1 MSSPTLEKIR
11 KQFPDLDDI
20 SDNELTVRI
29 GNEYPELLEKDNQ
42 LANEFTDLTEFTVGG
57 AASQVYQKTTKGAP
71 MLLGKIG
78 WGVAEGFT
86 APILG
91 DYSAADLGVF
101 GLVKTASKFFGKEV
115 DVTGAINRYSKSLSD
130 EADNQL
136 RKINEGG
143 LVTSYGGIVSSG
155 FGLLGDATETYYEG
169 TEAEMP
175 TEWERRLGN
184 VAQTTATLV
193 PTIAAAPAGTP
204 AVLAAAGLTT
214 FGSTFQESRRALEDN
229 GDPDANQKAFATATV
244 DGLKTAAITYTG
256 MKFAQ
261 KFGLSDVDKL
271 AGLKGDKVF
280 AAGMGNFLKRVGIGA
295 PVEGIEEGVDEA
307 LSAVIAKT
315 KLPLGVGGYN
325 PNADL
330 NEAFAEAFFAG
341 ALIGGATG
349 SIEGYSQYSAA
360 KKEARE
366 LADKGLPKTADK
378 ILLNAQKKWENR
390 NKPDDEIIPL
400 PDDPNQAPDE
410 IVGVDAEG
418 RPTREVK
425 PTAATTDDLDVEDV
439 PEIKTSSNV
448 DAEIEAAEA
457 EADRI
462 AETGEAEVTAEAPTE
477 PEAPAEPTREEIEAE
492 WKKSAKE
499 LKSRLQ
505 ESDDIDDT
513 DILTDEVIDEGAR
526 EYADGVLAE
535 RAKAATPDPT
545 PAETPIETPAAT
557 TPSTGTQQDLIGEAT
572 QDEIDELIDH
582 EFYTELGLTPVTPVS
597 DPDSIKS
604 RMTREQREDFEED
617 LEYQKQTF
625 GSRYES
631 QSAKDKWNN
640 SGVFERRKDLNQK
653 GTPQP
658 ETTTAP
664 QEAVAQPTQEEVVD
678 QQEGTITEEQSE
690 SLAAKLTELAQAN
703 NRMRSKGKFLWDERR
718 GGKGNKGASKTNKP
732 KNPDKLEE
740 FENELASIAN
750 ETGVTV
756 ESLREKIKD
765 LVFQRALETKT
776 TGKGKQLNKART
788 KAEIE
793 FLKLPEG
800 ETDVLDEFINTA
812 GGKID
817 VPVGKDKKVIV
828 KGDSKQKLPAEYDGI
843 DNFATAVNDLS
854 RTQPSVAGGLVNR
867 VPASEINNR
876 VDEYAQAVGVE
887 TDQFW
892 DLMADAINRRIELNK
907 IKQEQKAKKPLQEVL
922 TKKDKNKKE
931 TQLSEINENDTFVV
945 DGVTYTVESR
955 SDDDTSTI
963 LVVAP
968 LGSREYTDI
977 ELTEEDLL
985 YLEDFQPTETSSQEF
1000 GEQMAMGSNEP
1011 SQPFAFVPN
1020 EVING
1025 VRIEKPTTE
1034 AEENILSRAAA
1045 LIPKIQRKLGG
1056 AKIRNILVEREHNV
1070 AANSG
1075 ARYGDFGSIYLNP
1088 ELIIALERKGK
1099 GSLERILIEEVIHN
1113 YNGLAI
1119 YREWNE
1125 SGRVDSFKTFYE
1137 KTMTDVYDEMSKN
1150 EIAETSFWYGDQIEG
1165 DKVSIAEEFIR
1176 IALQRKLTGSINEDL
1191 FGRKVEQNGALS
1203 RLMDILAKFWNGI
1216 KRGFMGSSPR
1226 ITTLKKRIRL
1236 MMKDQ
1241 RVSFPAIDG
1250 ARLTF
1255 TAAAG
1260 SEFVQDEFQL
1270 EGEQSPERFVQISH
1284 REYEEEVHEENSFDN
1299 NTGDFLG
1306 ALFAKSRLDLKKLN
1320 REASLNAKGAS
1331 TIPAIDAAFIQPQ
1344 VFETIPL
1351 PEEFIVNTY
1360 ATIHKTLAKDQTLSD
1375 TQKDQAMM
1383 YVLSRATNDARRF
1396 LVKNKRWQDAP
1407 EALLGGGK
1415 GNYSLSS
1422 LIRKR
1427 LIDYRDMSRSLGQ
1440 KLVKSG
1446 DGLVSLDLPVELT
1459 EESTE
1464 TTVGDLVPNPFTLT
1478 PSQELINDELLN
1490 YIQEAEVSLTSSEKD
1505 LLSFGFQENFKHGWL
1520 SAYAKSRGTGRSAAK
1535 MQWNKVS
1542 DTMALALASKKDLD
1556 VQTGREIP
1564 PRLVDKIAK
1573 VQAAYDILSEQSKE
1587 RVSAKEKA
1595 RIEQNIRKLIE
1606 KQTKPVEEVEEQTGG
1621 VRSVEVTR
1629 EGEIIAGDF
1638 DITNANIRK
1647 QLNLPP
1653 LERDSEGRIINEPR
1667 DRSILEEPLPRRRK
1681 RSEIVAA
1688 SLPPEFLEEVADKAE
1703 DITAEEA
1710 RNYRATDDVK
1720 SDDSINTTDSRRDE
1734 VKERMDAAAENT
1746 SKWYEPYVEFAS
1758 DLLETAKKLT
1768 RQFEN
1773 LDPSTHGHTVEVLR
1787 QFQATTELSQTKARE
1802 SLRAIVNGLTP
1813 EQFDF
1818 FTKVLVYRD
1827 LQQSIKNGLY
1837 QKNKD
1842 LPFGFQDA
1850 SEVDFLLQESE
1861 ADLLKPENQKV
1872 RDAIQRRK
1880 AILED
1885 LTKQMQKRK
1894 LLPKDITDAEN
1905 YFHRITIEHRDAVK
1919 RGTITA
1925 KTDVRTKR
1933 AGFQRK
1939 REGSEK
1945 DYSTDFLEAENEVLA
1960 QGYAQIQTH
1969 DTLVRL
1975 EGMLNQKSQLKAQ
1988 AKASNEKELT
1998 KVVPLGDLETFFKP
2012 FNTRIA
2018 IGFSQLQKLLNKRQ
2032 INYAPHFQEV
2042 AESLEEGTQ
2051 HPDTFAFLSHLMET
2065 QANGAGYAGMI
2076 FKTIRA
2082 KESAIENALGNK
2094 YETWRT
2100 LANKNDELALWQP
2113 EQGNF
2118 LYKGTVASD
2127 QALLKWFEEASEG
2140 DTTTIS
2146 KEDLR
2151 KQLVLG
2157 GRKDEW
2163 VIPIEVAEQL
2173 NELEPDKTPIGLVG
2187 KIGNVQSSFLGAWKF
2202 WKLFNPPGFI
2212 KYELNNLTGDFDVA
2226 FAYDPKI
2233 VTQYS
2238 KQAYQDLY
2246 DFHVK
2251 KKPLP
2256 KDMEELLQKGVLGSG
2271 YMLQDLAEMRPEV
2284 AVDALFNDFVD
2295 GLKKKSNWLKD
2306 FTNNYKRKVA
2316 TINQVREDTLR
2327 LAAYRYFQDKLETG
2341 SNVFGAS
2348 KPNELALIPD
2358 KKDKAAKM
2366 ARELLGDY
2374 GAISTGGRWLR
2385 RKMMP
2390 FWSWMEINAP
2400 RYVRMMKNAR
2410 LEDRAGTKARV
2421 AGAAAKSLAVK
2432 GATQTIKFGLLAS
2445 TFPLFVNMFNRFMI
2459 EAGFVDE
2466 EDKRVADARNQQH
2479 LLLYSTEE
2487 GRVIS
2492 LKMQGAFTDA
2502 LEWFGLGSMYA
2513 TATDVAFTEDTL
2525 ADATQEYLTQGEH
2538 WYQKPFAKGA
2548 INRIAGSL
2556 APNIKMPIELTSKQ
2570 SFFPDATRRAPMR
2583 DRTAYFLQNLEMGWA
2598 TMGVNAIYKLGQ
2610 NFPSKGITGSGDIA
2624 SSLWQFVGYTTDTGE
2639 SAYSYIKAKEYD
2651 FYNEKEGDRGGF
2663 TTSDKSDAL
2672 YYHKKAKKWGD
2683 ESSAE
2688 AWKEKYFEL
2697 GGTKAGM
2704 KRSITNSKPLA
2715 KIKKYRSEFLRTLTD
2730 YEKEILERAE
2740 KWYKETT
2747 K

>member
-1 MSSPTLEKIR
+1 MPSPTLEKIR
-11 KQFPDLDDI
+11 KQFPDLDNI

-29 GNEYPELLEKDNQ
+29 GNKYPKLLEKDNQ
-42 LANEFTDLTEFTVGG
+42 LASEFTDLTEFTVGG

-101 GLVKTASKFFGKEV
+101 GLVKTASKFFGNEV
-115 DVTGAINRYSKSLSD
+115 DITGAINRYSKSLSD

-155 FGLLGDATETYYEG
+155 FGLLGAATETYYEG

-193 PTIAAAPAGTP
+193 PTIAAAPGGTP

-214 FGSTFQESRRALEDN
+214 FGSTFQESRRAWEDA
-229 GDPDANQKAFATATV
+229 GDPDANRKAFATATV

-261 KFGLSDVDKL
+261 KLGLSDVDKL

-280 AAGMGNFLKRVGIGA
+280 ASGMGNFLKRVGLGA
-295 PVEGIEEGVDEA
+295 PIEGVEEGIDEA
-307 LSAVIAKT
+307 LSSAIAT
-315 KLPLGVGGYN
+315 VTYN
-325 PNADL
+325 PNADIK
-330 NEAFAEAFFAG
+330 EAFAEAFFAG

-378 ILLNAQKKWENR
+378 ILLNAQRKWESR

-400 PDDPNQAPDE
+400 PDDPSQAPDE
-410 IVGVDAEG
+410 VVGVDSEG

-425 PTAATTDDLDVEDV
+425 PTVTTTDDLDAENV
-439 PEIKTSSNV
+439 PEIKISSNV
-448 DAEIEAAEA
+448 DAQIEAAEA
-457 EADRI
+457 EANRI
-462 AETGEAEVTAEAPTE
+462 AETGEAEVTTEAPTE
-477 PEAPAEPTREEIEAE
+477 PEAPAESTREEIEDE
-492 WKKSAKE
+492 WKKSARKSG
-499 LKSRLQ
+499 LKHLG
-505 ESDDIDDT
+505 
-513 DILTDEVIDEGAR
+513 DEVIDKRAK

-545 PAETPIETPAAT
+545 PAETPVETPAAT
-557 TPSTGTQQDLIGEAT
+557 TPAAGTQQDLIGEAT
-572 QDEIDELIDH
+572 QDEVDELIDH
-582 EFYTELGLTPVTPVS
+582 EFYTELGLTPVTPLA

-604 RMTREQREDFEED
+604 RMTKEQQEYFEEE
-617 LEYQKQTF
+617 LEEQKQSL
-625 GSRYES
+625 GSKYES
-631 QSAKDKWNN
+631 QSAKDNWNN
-640 SGVFERRKDLNQK
+640 SGVFERRKDLSRR

-658 ETTTAP
+658 EATTAP

-690 SLAAKLTELAQAN
+690 SLAAKLTKLAQAS
-703 NRMRSKGKFLWDERR
+703 NRMKSKGKFLWDERR

-732 KNPDKLEE
+732 KNPDKLQE

-776 TGKGKQLNKART
+776 TGKGKQLNKDRT

-800 ETDVLDEFINTA
+800 ETDVLDDFIDTV

-828 KGDSKQKLPAEYDGI
+828 KGDSKQKLPADYDGI

-854 RTQPSVAGGLVNR
+854 RTQPSVAGDLINR
-867 VPASEINNR
+867 VPASEVKSPI
-876 VDEYAQAVGVE
+876 DDYAKTIGVE
-887 TDQFW
+887 TSQFW
-892 DLMADAINRRIELNK
+892 DLMADAINRRIELNR

-922 TKKDKNKKE
+922 TKKDKSKKE
-931 TQLSEINENDTFVV
+931 TQLSEINEKDTFVV
-945 DGVTYTVESR
+945 DGVTYTVEGR
-955 SDDDTSTI
+955 FDEDTSTT

-968 LGSREYTDI
+968 YGSREYTSI
-977 ELTEEDLL
+977 KLTEEDLL

-1000 GEQMAMGSNEP
+1000 GDTVVSTSENNSP
-1011 SQPFAFVPN
+1011 SDVPYASVPN
-1020 EVING
+1020 EIVNG
-1025 VRIEKPTTE
+1025 VRIAKP
-1034 AEENILSRAAA
+1034 ANKAQENVLTRVAA

-1056 AKIRNILVEREHNV
+1056 AKLRNIFVSTDNNQP
-1070 AANSG
+1070 AFSG
-1075 ARYGDFGSIYLNP
+1075 ARGGDFGSVYLNP
-1088 ELIIALERKGK
+1088 EVIIELERQGK
-1099 GSLERILIEEVIHN
+1099 GDLERILIEEIIHN
-1113 YNGLAI
+1113 YNGLAL
-1119 YREWNE
+1119 YREWDAT
-1125 SGRVDSFKTFYE
+1125 GRVDSFQTFYE
-1137 KTMTDVYDEMSKN
+1137 RKMTEVFLEMSKG
-1150 EIAETSFWYGDQIEG
+1150 EIAETSFWYGNQIDG
-1165 DKVSIAEEFIR
+1165 DAVAIAEEFLR

-1191 FGRKVEQNGALS
+1191 FGRKVQQKGALGK
-1203 RLMDILAKFWNGI
+1203 LMDILAKFWNGI
-1216 KRGFMGSSPR
+1216 KRGSMGNSSR
-1226 ITTLKKRIRL
+1226 INTLKKRIRL
-1236 MMKDQ
+1236 MMNDQ

-1260 SEFVQDEFQL
+1260 SEFVQNEFQL

-1375 TQKDQAMM
+1375 SQKDQAMM

-1396 LVKNKRWQDAP
+1396 LVKNKRWQDAS
-1407 EALLGGGK
+1407 EALLGGEK
-1415 GNYSLSS
+1415 GDYSLSS
-1422 LIRKR
+1422 LIRTR
-1427 LIDYRDMSRSLGQ
+1427 LIDYRNMSRSLGQ

-1446 DGLVSLDLPVELT
+1446 DGLVSLDMPVELT

-1556 VQTGREIP
+1556 VQVGREIP

-1573 VQAAYDILSEQSKE
+1573 VQAAYDILSEQRKE
-1587 RVSAKEKA
+1587 KVSAEEKS
-1595 RIEQNIRKLIE
+1595 RIQQNIRKLID
-1606 KQTKPVEEVEEQTGG
+1606 KQTKPAEDVEEQRTG

-1629 EGEIIAGDF
+1629 EGEVIAGDF

-1667 DRSILEEPLPRRRK
+1667 DSSVLEEPLPRKRK
-1681 RSEIVAA
+1681 IVAA
-1688 SLPPEFLEEVADKAE
+1688 SLPPEFLEEVSDKAE

-1720 SDDSINTTDSRRDE
+1720 NDDSINATDSRRDE
-1734 VKERMDAAAENT
+1734 VKERMAAAAEDT
-1746 SKWYEPYVEFAS
+1746 SKWYDPFVDTAS
-1758 DLLETAKKLT
+1758 ALKLAVKRMS

-1773 LDPSTHGHTVEVLR
+1773 LDPSKHGHTVEILR

-1802 SLRAIVNGLTP
+1802 NLRAIVNGLTP

-1850 SEVDFLLQESE
+1850 AEVDFLLQESE
-1861 ADLLKPENQKV
+1861 ADLLKPENQKI

-1880 AILED
+1880 VILED

-1905 YFHRITIEHRDAVK
+1905 YFHRITLEYRDATYTEDAEIK
-1919 RGTITA
+1919 DLASKILNSTS

-1939 REGSEK
+1939 RKGSEK
-1945 DYSTDFLEAENEVLA
+1945 DYSTDFLESENEVLA

-1975 EGMLNQKSQLKAQ
+1975 EGVLNQKAQLKAQ
-1988 AKASNEKELT
+1988 AKASNEKELV

-2012 FNTRIA
+2012 FNSQIA
-2018 IGFSQLQKLLNKRQ
+2018 IAFSKLQGLLNKRQ

-2065 QANGAGYAGMI
+2065 EANGAGYAGMI
-2076 FKTIRA
+2076 FKNVKA
-2082 KESAIENALGNK
+2082 KESAIENALGDK
-2094 YETWRT
+2094 YETWKT
-2100 LANKNDELALWQP
+2100 LTDKNPKLKRWQP
-2113 EQGNF
+2113 VEGNF

-2127 QALLKWFEEASEG
+2127 QALLKWFEEASKG
-2140 DTTTIS
+2140 DTATIK

-2157 GRKDEW
+2157 GKRDEW
-2163 VIPIEVAEQL
+2163 AIPIEVAAQL
-2173 NELEPDKTPIGLVG
+2173 NSLEADKESGPVAAAAKMVTGGGLA
-2187 KIGNVQSSFLGAWKF
+2187 QWKF
-2202 WKLFNPPGFI
+2202 WKLFNPIGFL
-2212 KYELNNLTGDFDVA
+2212 KYEINNLTGDFDVA

-2233 VTQYS
+2233 ITQYS

-2246 DFHVK
+2246 DFHVN
-2251 KKPLP
+2251 KKPLT
-2256 KDMEELLQKGVLGSG
+2256 KDMEDLLQKGVLGSG
-2271 YMLQDLAEMRPEV
+2271 YMLQDLTEMKPEV
-2284 AVDALFNDFVD
+2284 AVDALFTDFVD
-2295 GLKKKSNWLKD
+2295 GLKKKSSWLKD
-2306 FTNNYKRKVA
+2306 FTGGYKRKVA

-2327 LAAYRYFQDKLETG
+2327 LAAYRYFQDRLGT
-2341 SNVFGAS
+2341 SDNVFGAS
-2348 KPNELALIPD
+2348 KKSELALIPN

-2385 RKMMP
+2385 KYMMP

-2400 RYVRMMKNAR
+2400 RYVRMMKNAH
-2410 LEDRAGTKARV
+2410 LEDRSGTKARV

-2432 GATQTIKFGLLAS
+2432 GVTQTVKFGVLAS
-2445 TFPLFVNMFNRFMI
+2445 TLPLFVNMFNRFMI

-2466 EDKRVADARNQQH
+2466 EDKRVVDARNQQH

-2492 LKMQGAFTDA
+2492 VKMQGALTDA
-2502 LEWFGLGSMYA
+2502 LEWLGLGSMYA
-2513 TATDVAFTEDTL
+2513 TATDVALTDDTL
-2525 ADATQEYLTQGEH
+2525 AEASQEYLTQGEL
-2538 WYQKPFAKGA
+2538 AKGW
-2548 INRIAGSL
+2548 INRLAGS
-2556 APNIKMPIELTSKQ
+2556 TSPLYKVPAEVIFKQ
-2570 SFFPDATRRAPMR
+2570 SIFPDLFKASPMR
-2583 DRTAYFLQNLEMGWA
+2583 DRTAYLLQNLELGWA
-2598 TMGVNAIYKLGQ
+2598 SMGVNAIYKLGQ
-2610 NFPSKGITGSGDIA
+2610 NFPSKGITGSGDIT
-2624 SSLWQFVGYTTDTGE
+2624 SSLWQFVGYTTDTGQ

-2663 TTSDKSDAL
+2663 TTSNKSDAL

-2704 KRSITNSKPLA
+2704 KRSITSSKPLA

-2730 YEKEILERAE
+2730 YEKEILERAQ
-2740 KWYKETT
+2740 KWYKETN

>member
-1 MSSPTLEKIR
+1 MPSPTLEKIR

-29 GNEYPELLEKDNQ
+29 GNEYPELLEKDNE
-42 LANEFTDLTEFTVGG
+42 LASEFTDLTEFTVGG

-101 GLVKTASKFFGKEV
+101 GLVKTASKFFGNEV
-115 DVTGAINRYSKSLSD
+115 DITGAINRYSKSLSD

-193 PTIAAAPAGTP
+193 PTIAAAPGGTP

-214 FGSTFQESRRALEDN
+214 FGSTFQESRRAWEDA
-229 GDPDANQKAFATATV
+229 GDPDANRKAFATATV

-261 KFGLSDVDKL
+261 KLGLSDVDKL

-280 AAGMGNFLKRVGIGA
+280 ASGMGNFLKRVGLGA
-295 PVEGIEEGVDEA
+295 PIEGVEEGIDEA
-307 LSAVIAKT
+307 LSSAIAT
-315 KLPLGVGGYN
+315 VTYN
-325 PNADL
+325 PNADIK
-330 NEAFAEAFFAG
+330 EAFAEAFFAG

-378 ILLNAQKKWENR
+378 ILLNAQRKWENR

-400 PDDPNQAPDE
+400 PDDPSQAPDE
-410 IVGVDAEG
+410 VVRVDAEG

-425 PTAATTDDLDVEDV
+425 PTVTTTDDLDAENV

-448 DAEIEAAEA
+448 DAQIEAAEA
-457 EADRI
+457 EANRI
-462 AETGEAEVTAEAPTE
+462 AETDEAEVTVEAPTE
-477 PEAPAEPTREEIEAE
+477 PEAPTESTREEIEAE

-499 LKSRLQ
+499 IKSRLQ
-505 ESDDIDDT
+505 ENDDIDDT
-513 DILTDEVIDEGAR
+513 EILTNEVIDEGAR

-545 PAETPIETPAAT
+545 PAETPVDTPAAT
-557 TPSTGTQQDLIGEAT
+557 TPAAGTQQDLIGEAT
-572 QDEIDELIDH
+572 QDEVDELIDH
-582 EFYTELGLTPVTPVS
+582 EFYTELGLTPVTPLA

-604 RMTREQREDFEED
+604 RMTKEQQEYFEEE
-617 LEYQKQTF
+617 LEEQKQSL
-625 GSRYES
+625 GQRYES
-631 QSAKDKWNN
+631 QSAKDNWNN
-640 SGVFERRKDLNQK
+640 SGVFERRKDLSRRS
-653 GTPQP
+653 TPQP
-658 ETTTAP
+658 ETTAAP
-664 QEAVAQPTQEEVVD
+664 QEVAAQPTQEEVVD

-690 SLAAKLTELAQAN
+690 SLAAKLTKLAQAS
-703 NRMRSKGKFLWDERR
+703 NRMKSKGKFLWDERR

-776 TGKGKQLNKART
+776 TGKGKQLNKDRT

-800 ETDVLDEFINTA
+800 ETDVLDDFIDTV

-828 KGDSKQKLPAEYDGI
+828 KGDSKQKLPADYDGI
-843 DNFATAVNDLS
+843 DNFATAVNELS
-854 RTQPSVAGGLVNR
+854 RTQPSVAGDLINR
-867 VPASEINNR
+867 VPASEVKSPI
-876 VDEYAQAVGVE
+876 DDYAKTIGVE
-887 TDQFW
+887 TSQFW
-892 DLMADAINRRIELNK
+892 DLMADAINRRIELNR
-907 IKQEQKAKKPLQEVL
+907 IKQEQKSKKPLQEVL
-922 TKKDKNKKE
+922 TKKDKSKRE
-931 TQLSEINENDTFVV
+931 TQLSEVNEKDTFVV
-945 DGVTYTVESR
+945 DGITYSVESR
-955 SDDDTSTI
+955 SDDDTSTT

-977 ELTEEDLL
+977 VLTDESLL
-985 YLEDFQPTETSSQEF
+985 YLEDFQATETNSQGFGGTVVSTSENNSPSSD
-1000 GEQMAMGSNEP
+1000 A
-1011 SQPFAFVPN
+1011 PFASVPN
-1020 EVING
+1020 EIVNG
-1025 VRIEKPTTE
+1025 VRIAKPTNE
-1034 AEENILSRAAA
+1034 AQENVLTRVAA

-1056 AKIRNILVEREHNV
+1056 AKLRNIFVSTDNNQP
-1070 AANSG
+1070 AFSG
-1075 ARYGDFGSIYLNP
+1075 ARGGDFGSVYLNP
-1088 ELIIALERKGK
+1088 EVIIELERQGK
-1099 GSLERILIEEVIHN
+1099 GDLERILIEEIIHN
-1113 YNGLAI
+1113 YNGLAL
-1119 YREWNE
+1119 YREWDAT
-1125 SGRVDSFKTFYE
+1125 GRVDSFQTFYE
-1137 KTMTDVYDEMSKN
+1137 RKMTEVFLEMSKG
-1150 EIAETSFWYGDQIEG
+1150 EIAETSFWYGNQIDG
-1165 DKVSIAEEFIR
+1165 DAVAIAEEFLR

-1191 FGRKVEQNGALS
+1191 FGRKVQQKGALGK
-1203 RLMDILAKFWNGI
+1203 LMDILAKFWNGI
-1216 KRGFMGSSPR
+1216 KRGSMGNSSR
-1226 ITTLKKRIRL
+1226 INTLKKRIRL
-1236 MMKDQ
+1236 MMNDQ

-1331 TIPAIDAAFIQPQ
+1331 TMPAIDAAFIQPQ

-1396 LVKNKRWQDAP
+1396 LVKNKRWQDAS
-1407 EALLGGGK
+1407 EALLGGEK
-1415 GNYSLSS
+1415 GDYSLSS
-1422 LIRKR
+1422 LIRTR
-1427 LIDYRDMSRSLGQ
+1427 LIDYRNMSRSLGQ

-1446 DGLVSLDLPVELT
+1446 DGLVSLDMPVELT

-1556 VQTGREIP
+1556 VQVGREIP

-1573 VQAAYDILSEQSKE
+1573 VQAAYDILSEQRKE
-1587 RVSAKEKA
+1587 KVSAEEKA
-1595 RIEQNIRKLIE
+1595 RIQQNIRKLID
-1606 KQTKPVEEVEEQTGG
+1606 KQTKPAEDVEEQRTG

-1629 EGEIIAGDF
+1629 EGEVIAGDF

-1667 DRSILEEPLPRRRK
+1667 DSSVLEEPLPRKRK
-1681 RSEIVAA
+1681 IVAA
-1688 SLPPEFLEEVADKAE
+1688 SLPPEFLEEVSDKAE

-1720 SDDSINTTDSRRDE
+1720 NDDSIDATDSRRDE

-1773 LDPSTHGHTVEVLR
+1773 LDPSIHGHTVEVLR

-1988 AKASNEKELT
+1988 AKASNEKELA

-2012 FNTRIA
+2012 FNTKIA

-2076 FKTIRA
+2076 FKNVKA

-2094 YETWRT
+2094 YETWKT
-2100 LANKNDELALWQP
+2100 LTQKNPELTTWQP
-2113 EQGNF
+2113 VEGNF

-2127 QALLKWFEEASEG
+2127 QALLKWFEEASAG

-2146 KEDLR
+2146 KEALR

-2157 GRKDEW
+2157 GRRDEW
-2163 VIPIEVAEQL
+2163 AIPIDVAEQL

-2256 KDMEELLQKGVLGSG
+2256 KDMEELLKKGVLGSG
-2271 YMLQDLAEMRPEV
+2271 YMLQDLAEMKPEV

-2295 GLKKKSNWLKD
+2295 GLKKKSSWLKD

-2400 RYVRMMKNAR
+2400 RYVRMMKNAH
-2410 LEDRAGTKARV
+2410 LEDRTGTKTRV

-2459 EAGFVDE
+2459 EAGAVDE

-2525 ADATQEYLTQGEH
+2525 ADATEDYLSQGEF
-2538 WYQKPFAKGA
+2538 WKGS
-2548 INRIAGSL
+2548 INRVAGSL
-2556 APNIKMPIELTSKQ
+2556 APNIKMPLEIIPKQ
-2570 SFFPDATRRAPMR
+2570 SLFPDATRRTPMR

-2598 TMGVNAIYKLGQ
+2598 TMGVNSLYKLGQ
-2610 NFPSKGITGSGDIA
+2610 NFPSKGVTGSGDIA

-2639 SAYSYIKAKEYD
+2639 SAYSYIKAKEYN

-2704 KRSITNSKPLA
+2704 KRSITSSKPLA

-2740 KWYKETT
+2740 KWYKETN